1 MKKLLIS
8 FFLCNS
14 FVGFA
19 QNTSI
24 DDFDYKA
31 MVSEANTNNAIDH
44 VERNT
49 SNNDKVKSI
58 NDEIFTSIVLKN
70 RLGELNAKTPFEVP
84 YNATVE
90 RFIRLYLKDNKEAIS
105 NLMDRANYY
114 FPIFEEHLDKYD
126 LPLEIKYLAV
136 VESALLPTATSHAGA
151 KGIWQFMYHTGK
163 AYGLNITSYV
173 DERIDPLKATEAACK
188 YLKHLYNTFED
199 WDLALAAY
207 NSGPGNVRKAIRR
220 SGGKR
225 NYWNIR
231 KYLPSE
237 TSSYVP
243 AFYATLYLFE
253 FGEAHQI
260 YPNDIEIDYF
270 DIDTVHVKEKLSFDQ
285 IEKNTGISKA
295 FLTSLNPQYKL
306 GVIPSSRDK
315 AHVLTLPKSAIEK
328 FLNPN
333 FEDNNNLKAKEKPLH
348 LISTMENSYV
358 VQALDNLPK
367 IARKFGITLQQ
378 LKEWNGLQTDFLI
391 EGQRLVIT
399 NKKNEQ
405 AFLKPMKPA
414 STHKISSADLPSTY
428 KTYTVKKGESL
439 FIISRKFPNVT
450 INQLR
455 NWNNIWGVPHIKPGT
470 KLKILTSTE

>member
-1 MKKLLIS
+1 MNKLLTSI
-8 FFLCNS
+8 FLCCS
-14 FVGFA
+14 FTGFG
-19 QNTSI
+19 QNLSLE
-24 DDFDYKA
+24 DFDYQA
-31 MVSEANTNNAIDH
+31 ITMETNINSSI
-44 VERNT
+44 
-49 SNNDKVKSI
+49 SNFEDNPIKNQIKKIV
-58 NDEIFTSIVLKN
+58 NDELFTSMVLKE
-70 RLGELNAKTPFEVP
+70 RLHALNAKTPVDVP

-90 RFIRLYLKDNKEAIS
+90 RFIRLYLKDNKKAIS

-114 FPIFEEHLDKYD
+114 FPIFEKHLDKYD
-126 LPLEIKYLAV
+126 IPLEIKYLAV

-253 FGEAHQI
+253 YGESHQI
-260 YPNDIEIDYF
+260 YPNNIEINYF
-270 DIDTVHVKEKLSFDQ
+270 DTDTVHIKEKLSFKQ
-285 IEKNTGISKA
+285 IEKRTGVSKA

-306 GVIPSSRDK
+306 NIIPYHK
-315 AHVLTLPKSAIEK
+315 GKTHVLTLPKSAIDQ
-328 FLNPN
+328 FLNHN
-333 FEDNNNLKAKEKPLH
+333 FEDKDDLNSKEEPLQ
-348 LISTMENSYV
+348 LTPTVENSYV
-358 VQALDNLPK
+358 VKALDNLPK
-367 IARKFGITLQQ
+367 IARKFEITLPQ
-378 LKEWNGLQTDFLI
+378 LKEWNGLQTNFLI

-399 NKKNEQ
+399 NKKNEI
-405 AFLKPMKPA
+405 ALEAHTKPVKNIAISAKPDIF
-414 STHKISSADLPSTY
+414 KNDIE
-428 KTYTVKKGESL
+428 K
-439 FIISRKFPNVT
+439 
-450 INQLR
+450 
-455 NWNNIWGVPHIKPGT
+455 
-470 KLKILTSTE
+470 